1 MRARIGSW
9 PFHEHSRWQT
19 RKMSIA
25 QRPDLISPSSE
36 PAKYANCAKNAEC
49 ANCTNYD
56 FTFFRF
62 QLPSFLLVQRPPS
75 TRHLCLTSRRART
88 SCKSRKSSRQGSD
101 LGQLVWLVVVLMF
114 MLMFVL
120 ICVVRFLNPV
130 TPTSIVPLTMFQSC
144 LMYTWATK
152 MTDVSKCKKRLPHTG
167 PSPCLPPR
175 RCRGPCFQTCA
186 FRSRQLGRV
195 RPVTRARWG
204 QSL

>member
-1 MRARIGSW
+1 MKARIGSW

-75 TRHLCLTSRRART
+75 TRHLCLTSRRAPT

-101 LGQLVWLVVVLMF
+101 WSTYVGSWFDWWLYWCSLF
-114 MLMFVL
+114 ILMFVL
-120 ICVVRFLNPV
+120 ICVVRFLNPI
-130 TPTSIVPLTMFQSC
+130 TPTSIVTLTTFQSS

-152 MTDVSKCKKRLPHTG
+152 KTGVSKWKKKEFFTQAQVRA
-167 PSPCLPPR
+167 CLSVDAADP
-175 RCRGPCFQTCA
+175 A
-186 FRSRQLGRV
+186 FKHARSDLV
-195 RPVTRARWG
+195 
-204 QSL
+204 SLAGFVQ